1 MVIIAELI
9 FIRRGALGALTAA
22 AALCLASAALAQTA
36 VKFSLDWKYEGT
48 QAPFL
53 VALDRGYFKLEGLD
67 VTIDSAVSSFESI
80 NRLASGTYDI
90 AFADINLLIKF
101 RDQNSQNPVRSVCMT
116 YNKPAYATIAL
127 KSRGLATPKDLE
139 GKKLGAPIADSA

>member
-1 MVIIAELI
+1 MMARHF
-9 FIRRGALGALTAA
+9 FIWCGALVAVSHAA
-22 AALCLASAALAQTA
+22 TIHVTRPAQAQTA

-53 VALDRGYFKLEGLD
+53 VALDRGYFKLERLD

-80 NRLASGTYDI
+80 NRLASGTYDM

-101 RDQNSQNPVRSVCMT
+101 RDQNPQNLIKNVFMT
-116 YNKPAYATIAL
+116 YNRPAY
-127 KSRGLATPKDLE
+127 
-139 GKKLGAPIADSA
+139 

>member
-1 MVIIAELI
+1 MVPMVNIAGHI
-9 FIRRGALGALTAA
+9 FIRRVALGALTAA
-22 AALCLASAALAQTA
+22 AALFLASAALAQTA

-80 NRLASGTYDI
+80 NRLASGTYDM

-101 RDQNSQNPVRSVCMT
+101 RDQNPQNLLRRFLTCWCI
-116 YNKPAYATIAL
+116 YNV
-127 KSRGLATPKDLE
+127 
-139 GKKLGAPIADSA
+139 GA